1 MRKFITLESE
11 IPVYLA
17 DIHNLRNYISK
28 EEYYGFFKSKNIEE
42 LDRRINFYR
51 DYNIGMSK
59 FFLNSCI
66 NISTKK
72 LTINNFI
79 HSIIFSSIVR
89 NGPHIPDRKFHN
101 FTTLTE
107 EDYIK
112 LVINYEISSM
122 FDKKNWFYRETSRG
136 LRVLNSNF
144 FTKLTLYYTYKLG
157 KLDKKWII

>member
-1 MRKFITLESE
+1 MGKIITLKSK

-28 EEYYGFFKSKNIEE
+28 EEYYGFLKSKNIEE

-66 NISTKK
+66 KTSTKK

-79 HSIIFSSIVR
+79 SSLNWSSIVR

-112 LVINYEISSM
+112 LVINYEISSI
-122 FDKKNWFYRETSRG
+122 KGNWFYRETSRG
-136 LRVLNSNF
+136 FWVSNFNF

>member
-1 MRKFITLESE
+1 MGKIITLESK

-28 EEYYGFFKSKNIEE
+28 EEYYGLFKLKNIEE

-51 DYNIGMSK
+51 NYNIGMSK

-66 NISTKK
+66 KTSTKK

-79 HSIIFSSIVR
+79 PSLTFSSIVR

-112 LVINYEISSM
+112 LVINYEINSI
-122 FDKKNWFYRETSRG
+122 DKENWFCRKTSLG
-136 LRVLNSNF
+136 LLVLNFNF
-144 FTKLTLYYTYKLG
+144 FTKLTLYYTYKIG